1 MDQDESIKMEDEV
14 ESKDGSEVLP
24 FEFVALEACLEAT
37 CSRLDSEVNVLSS
50 SSIVFFFN
58 YYGPSVINVI

>member
-37 CSRLDSEVNVLSS
+37 CSRLDSEVNVTLLQF
-50 SSIVFFFN
+50 FFFN
-58 YYGPSVINVI
+58 NYWPSVINVI

>member
-50 SSIVFFFN
+50 SSIVFF
-58 YYGPSVINVI
+58 